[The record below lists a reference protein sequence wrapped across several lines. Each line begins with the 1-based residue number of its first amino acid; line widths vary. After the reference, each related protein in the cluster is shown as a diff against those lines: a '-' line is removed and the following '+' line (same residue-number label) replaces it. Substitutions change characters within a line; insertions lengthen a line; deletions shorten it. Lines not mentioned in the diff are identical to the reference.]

1 MFLALCIASRR
12 TVSCLDVSC
21 GWVSF
26 LGGGPEQVMGAKH
39 MTKFDKAF
47 GLQKRRALRDFQ
59 RNTGMELPLDKQ
71 L

>member
-1 MFLALCIASRR
+1 
-12 TVSCLDVSC
+12 
-21 GWVSF
+21 
-26 LGGGPEQVMGAKH
+26 MGAEH